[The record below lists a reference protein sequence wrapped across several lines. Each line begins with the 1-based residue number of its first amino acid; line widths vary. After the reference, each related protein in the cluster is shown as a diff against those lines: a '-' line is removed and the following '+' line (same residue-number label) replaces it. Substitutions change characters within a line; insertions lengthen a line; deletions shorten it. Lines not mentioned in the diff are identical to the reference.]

1 MNDNPTFETA
11 LAEVEQVLR
20 ALEDGTTTLEERL
33 ARYERG
39 VCLLKICY
47 GHLRSAETRITQLAG
62 LDGEGKPIMKPF
74 EHTASD
80 GVASEARTRPTRAK
94 PKGDSGMY

>member
-1 MNDNPTFETA
+1 MNDNPTLETA
-11 LAEVEQVLR
+11 LAEVEQILR
-20 ALEDGTTTLEERL
+20 ALEDGTTTLEESL

-47 GHLRSAETRITQLAG
+47 GHLRTAETRISQLAG
-62 LDGEGKPIMKPF
+62 VDSEGKPITKPF
-74 EHTASD
+74 EHSASD
-80 GVASEARTRPTRAK
+80 GVAAEARNRPARQK

>member
-1 MNDNPTFETA
+1 MNDDPTFETA
-11 LAEVEQVLR
+11 LNEVEQILR
-20 ALEDGTTTLEERL
+20 ALEDGTTTLEESL
-33 ARYERG
+33 SRYERG
-39 VCLLKICY
+39 VGLLKICY

-62 LDGEGKPIMKPF
+62 VDSEGKPITKPF

-80 GVASEARTRPTRAK
+80 GVAAEARTRPTRSK

>member
-11 LAEVEQVLR
+11 LAEVEQILR
-20 ALEDGTTTLEERL
+20 ALEDGTTTLEESL

-39 VCLLKICY
+39 VGLLNICY
-47 GHLRSAETRITQLAG
+47 GHLRTAETRITQLAG
-62 LDGEGKPIMKPF
+62 VDSEGKPLTKPF

-80 GVASEARTRPTRAK
+80 GVATEARTRPTRAK
-94 PKGDSGMY
+94 PKEDSGTY

>member
-1 MNDNPTFETA
+1 MNDIPTFENA
-11 LAEVEQVLR
+11 LAEVEQILR
-20 ALEDGTTTLEERL
+20 SLEDGTATLEESL

-39 VCLLKICY
+39 VGLLKICY

-62 LDGEGKPIMKPF
+62 IDSEGKPITKPF

-80 GVASEARTRPTRAK
+80 GVATEARTRPTRAK